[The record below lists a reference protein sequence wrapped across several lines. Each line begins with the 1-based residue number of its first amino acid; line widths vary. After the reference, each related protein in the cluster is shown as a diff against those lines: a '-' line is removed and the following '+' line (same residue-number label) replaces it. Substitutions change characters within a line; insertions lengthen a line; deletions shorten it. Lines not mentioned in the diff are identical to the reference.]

1 MVLVT
6 IEMTEIQKPVVENSM
21 FMLSDIP
28 ESPSMQVFFKSL
40 REEYFT
46 TQIILGGWRE
56 THKQIFVYFKLPFVS
71 ENHIS
76 GYPIFLKVL
85 IVYLN

>member
-1 MVLVT
+1 
-6 IEMTEIQKPVVENSM
+6 M

-28 ESPSMQVFFKSL
+28 DLLSVQVFFKSL
-40 REEYFT
+40 HKEYFKI
-46 TQIILGGWRE
+46 QIIFGGWRE
-56 THKQIFVYFKLPFVS
+56 NHKETFVCFKLPFVS